1 MLKPGQYADGLPLHE
16 LQYLCC
22 KLVLRPNHFRSRR
35 SLFDFARV
43 LAEPCEKHGVT
54 FAIGRFKDDPIQ
66 IREVLFID
74 TSDFRLYN
82 NAFIL
87 RRRIR
92 YEDGF
97 PAGDPEIVFKFRHP
111 NIQKAAETDVRP
123 HILGDHQVKFKCQ
136 ALPLKGELGGIRLLF
151 SHNVQ
156 FPRSN
161 LNETDVLSM
170 GTMTRIF
177 PVLEHLRKDPNEK
190 VRLVSDTIIEE
201 VLQDIGTL
209 DFGQG
214 IRAKANIGALADP
227 RRAPSAHRRIRLSD
241 QIQGPQ
247 TTGARRDEE
256 SRDVLH
262 RPSIRGAGLD
272 RAGRDENGHRV
283 PASGQCAHVARVIM
297 ALPGARHAEALMRR
311 FGLSHEHL
319 VGIRFAINVAL
330 ATTIVWH
337 ALQAIDDR
345 NPIWAI
351 ASMVAASDPQP
362 DEARRMFRCR
372 LINVAVG
379 SAVGLIFLVVGG
391 AEDWTLPLAL
401 ATTVLFSSYVVG
413 IKTMWRQAPITAA
426 VVIASAIATDS
437 SAVGVM
443 KALHKIAEVV
453 FGSLVGIVV
462 SLVMSKVWLI
472 QPPVKQSRAA

>member
-1 MLKPGQYADGLPLHE
+1 MLKTGQYADGLPLHQV
-16 LQYLCC
+16 QYLCC
-22 KLVLRPNHFRSRR
+22 KLVLRPNRFRSRR

-43 LAEPCEKHGVT
+43 LDDPCEKHGVT

-111 NIQKAAETDVRP
+111 NMQKAAETDVRP
-123 HILGDHQVKFKCQ
+123 QILGDHQVKFKCQ
-136 ALPLKGELGGIRLLF
+136 ALPLRGQIGGIRLLF

-214 IRAKANIGALADP
+214 IRAKANIGLW
-227 RRAPSAHRRIRLSD
+227 RTR
-241 QIQGPQ
+241 G
-247 TTGARRDEE
+247 E
-256 SRDVLH
+256 H
-262 RPSIRGAGLD
+262 RPLIGEFAFQIRFKDRKQLAPDAMKRVESFFIALQYAALD
-272 RAGRDENGHRV
+272 W
-283 PASGQCAHVARVIM
+283 I
-297 ALPGARHAEALMRR
+297 ALDATKTGIVYRLHGNAPT
-311 FGLSHEHL
+311 SHE
-319 VGIRFAINVAL
+319 
-330 ATTIVWH
+330 
-337 ALQAIDDR
+337 
-345 NPIWAI
+345 
-351 ASMVAASDPQP
+351 
-362 DEARRMFRCR
+362 
-372 LINVAVG
+372 
-379 SAVGLIFLVVGG
+379 
-391 AEDWTLPLAL
+391 
-401 ATTVLFSSYVVG
+401 
-413 IKTMWRQAPITAA
+413 
-426 VVIASAIATDS
+426 
-437 SAVGVM
+437 
-443 KALHKIAEVV
+443 
-453 FGSLVGIVV
+453 
-462 SLVMSKVWLI
+462 
-472 QPPVKQSRAA
+472 